1 MTTVQAFLAGAY
13 EQELAALRTDAQTLL
28 SKLESS
34 NQQYEREA
42 QAQLKELEQLSLAL
56 NQRVESEIM
65 ARREK

>member
-1 MTTVQAFLAGAY
+1 MNAFAVRN